1 MCRRTL
7 LLQPGCGTLQEHRPQ
22 AAAQRSASSGD
33 KSLVSSSAESL
44 YRCCAKCRLSPEN
57 AVARGRRVIVPT
69 EPSMSR
75 GLLPHIIPAH

>member
-1 MCRRTL
+1 M
-7 LLQPGCGTLQEHRPQ
+7 PSDAPV
-22 AAAQRSASSGD
+22 AAGLRDSTGASSSGGAQRSASSGD

-44 YRCCAKCRLSPEN
+44 YRCCAECRLSPEN